1 MEPFERSHQS
11 RKDKYPLHLQSCH
24 PDKRLHSQLCS
35 SDAFR
40 STYAVAEENRF
51 TSASKMLP
59 RGVKAD
65 IARVFNARGQVL
77 AGVVISPDFTHGV
90 IRIHEGAWYSPQE
103 GGKAGTLC
111 TYGDPNV
118 LSADIGTSQLAQ
130 GPSAHTVLV
139 DVERYQQHVPPVT
152 DGGPEIVK
160 EEGTMQHSLIFQQR
174 AAVYQWFS
182 QLLFRELDQKQL
194 ARLESEDT
202 RQWLAS
208 LAGILSFRWMSKT
221 GA

>member
-1 MEPFERSHQS
+1 M
-11 RKDKYPLHLQSCH
+11 
-24 PDKRLHSQLCS
+24 CS

-40 STYAVAEENRF
+40 STYAVAGREPLYISEQD
-51 TSASKMLP
+51 AAA
-59 RGVKAD
+59 RGLKAGD

-77 AGVVISPDFTHGV
+77 AGVVISPDFTPGV

-152 DGGPEIVK
+152 GFGGPEIVK
-160 EEGTMQHSLIFQQR
+160 EEGDN
-174 AAVYQWFS
+174 AA
-182 QLLFRELDQKQL
+182 
-194 ARLESEDT
+194 
-202 RQWLAS
+202 
-208 LAGILSFRWMSKT
+208 
-221 GA
+221 